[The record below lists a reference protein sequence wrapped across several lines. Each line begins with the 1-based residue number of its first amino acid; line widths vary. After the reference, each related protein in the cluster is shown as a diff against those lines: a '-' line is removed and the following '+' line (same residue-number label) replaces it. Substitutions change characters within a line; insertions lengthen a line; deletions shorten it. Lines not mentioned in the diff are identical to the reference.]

1 MASGGI
7 VLCGGRSSRMGLP
20 KAWLPWQGTTLLG
33 HVVTTLAEVVEEVVA
48 VAAPDMDVPPS
59 DARIVID
66 REPGLGP
73 LAGIGEG
80 LSNMGSDFVYVTG
93 TDAPFLTPSFV
104 RNLLG
109 RKQAAAPQV
118 GGIIQT
124 LAAVYPRCAAT
135 AAKELLAAGR
145 RRPLDLLE
153 AVNFVVIGEEELDE
167 PKAVCS
173 LNTPEEYLAAVRA
186 SDPQATAVVE
196 FLGRARLQTGKRELE
211 FPVATLG
218 ELLRSLEPQ
227 LQLIAGTEL
236 VSEFRISIDGRFFSR
251 DLSIPIGAGEHV
263 IVLDASAGG

>member
-1 MASGGI
+1 MTRPYCF
-7 VLCGGRSSRMGLP
+7 VLMPFGQKKDAAG
-20 KAWLPWQGTTLLG
+20 ATTDFDA
-33 HVVTTLAEVVEEVVA
+33 VYRDAIRPAIDAADLAPIRADEE
-48 VAAPDMDVPPS
+48 
-59 DARIVID
+59 
-66 REPGLGP
+66 
-73 LAGIGEG
+73 
-80 LSNMGSDFVYVTG
+80 
-93 TDAPFLTPSFV
+93 
-104 RNLLG
+104 
-109 RKQAAAPQV
+109 KV

-186 SDPQATAVVE
+186 SDPEATAVVE

-218 ELLRSLEPQ
+218 ELLLSLEPQ